1 MDVITAVLSLFITL
15 IFVLCCI
22 ALTALLIWS
31 CSSQIKSRRRLHLSH
46 SVSPTYA
53 HPIFLRHRPT
63 TPNQPGAEQQQQEQ
77 QQQQERHVQN
87 GDHPQDNAAPVFVH
101 HINLEHVDHS
111 YDCDTV

>member
-1 MDVITAVLSLFITL
+1 MDVITAVLSLFIAL
-15 IFVLCCI
+15 ICVLCCI

-31 CSSQIKSRRRLHLSH
+31 CSSRIKSRGHLHLSH
-46 SVSPTYA
+46 SVFPTNA
-53 HPIFLRHRPT
+53 NPIFLRYRPT
-63 TPNQPGAEQQQQEQ
+63 TPNQPEAEQEQQEQ
-77 QQQQERHVQN
+77 QQQQERQN